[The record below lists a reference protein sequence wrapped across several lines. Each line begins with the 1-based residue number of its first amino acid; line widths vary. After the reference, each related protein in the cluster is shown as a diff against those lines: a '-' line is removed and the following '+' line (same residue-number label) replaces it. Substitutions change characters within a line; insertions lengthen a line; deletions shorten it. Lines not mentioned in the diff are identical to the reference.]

1 LRKAKKL
8 DKITNIIITG
18 VGGQGILL
26 ASEIISESAVLA
38 GYDVKRSE
46 IHGMAQRGGSVN
58 SHIRFGKKIY
68 SPLVMKGE
76 CDLLLAFEKL
86 EAVRMAD
93 FINKEGTIIVNDQQI
108 NPVPVS
114 SGLAVYP
121 ENIEEIL
128 KKYFPSVIF
137 VNAFELAKQAGN
149 VRTANIALLGVASKK
164 LNIPIDVWE
173 KVIVERVPQRAIE
186 VNLKAFHLGLQST

>member
-1 LRKAKKL
+1 M

>member
-1 LRKAKKL
+1 MRKAKKL